1 LIAVAG
7 WEISALPVMVFVAA
21 AFARKKIEARHLF
34 MVGAGVV
41 ALASYM
47 AVLAFL
53 SFLWVWCCIG

>member
-1 LIAVAG
+1 M
-7 WEISALPVMVFVAA
+7 PVMVFVAA